1 MLDNCSHR
9 YLIQETLVKMM
20 QILQAKTTLNLKTLN
35 GERYEPTVEINGLE
49 IAVVKEGETWIK
61 FSRIYTRNHLF
72 VEKEDVATSKKIEDW
87 DYLKAIS
94 SKIIQSDDVDWC
106 QLHEGIG
113 NLEDK
118 EQ

>member
-1 MLDNCSHR
+1 M
-9 YLIQETLVKMM
+9 E
-20 QILQAKTTLNLKTLN
+20 ILQTKTTLNLKTLN

-49 IAVVKEGETWIK
+49 NCSSKGGWNMDKIFKNLYQKSLVCWKGRCGNI
-61 FSRIYTRNHLF
+61 
-72 VEKEDVATSKKIEDW
+72 KKIEDW

-94 SKIIQSDDVDWC
+94 SEIIQSDDVDWC

-113 NLEDK
+113 TLEDK